1 LRSVR
6 VGSCLG
12 LFRMASILSPTT
24 HFHLLSIWSVLI
36 RNCRCHGFVLGWS
49 IALLLTLRLC
59 PSPNNNYKKR
69 DTINNGQN
77 EGNSIEFGD
86 FVANKYLI
94 KCNDSNSTSRLR
106 LFVDQSLAKHMPF
119 CPHRCRC
126 CRYDWLFNKTALT
139 EAQGDG
145 LLQKMWWKIGRVNAT
160 INLFRPQFDRFDW

>member
-1 LRSVR
+1 MPRIVPH
-6 VGSCLG
+6 G
-12 LFRMASILSPTT
+12 LHLVAHHPFPPA
-24 HFHLLSIWSVLI
+24 FHLVNSHSKLPLPWVCSRLI
-36 RNCRCHGFVLGWS
+36 V
-49 IALLLTLRLC
+49 LLLTLRLC

-69 DTINNGQN
+69 VTINNGQN